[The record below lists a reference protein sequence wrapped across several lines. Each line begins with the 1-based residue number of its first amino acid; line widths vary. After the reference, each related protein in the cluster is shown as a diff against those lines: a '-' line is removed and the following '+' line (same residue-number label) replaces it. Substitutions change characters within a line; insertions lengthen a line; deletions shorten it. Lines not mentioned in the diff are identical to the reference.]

1 MWGEEGMKAAM
12 LKGLNVLLAVCLS
25 PVSPLRPL
33 VQVNFGPCAA
43 LVQQRAL
50 GVNPAQLG
58 PSLALLSLPQ

>member
-1 MWGEEGMKAAM
+1 MWEEEGRKDAM

-33 VQVNFGPCAA
+33 VHTNFGPCAA
-43 LVQQRAL
+43 VVQQRAL